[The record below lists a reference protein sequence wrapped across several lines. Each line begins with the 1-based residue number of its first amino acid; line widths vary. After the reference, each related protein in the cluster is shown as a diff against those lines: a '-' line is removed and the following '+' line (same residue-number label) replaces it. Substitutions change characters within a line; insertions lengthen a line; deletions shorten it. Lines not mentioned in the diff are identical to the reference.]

1 MTQEDRWDFFIAYAP
16 ADRAA
21 AEELYDL
28 LSPPFRVLLDHRSL
42 PPGDPSLGA
51 TGADRDGRLPAGRR
65 RAAVT
70 LLLVRGGTDGAYQQ
84 WAGPAGAVEPSHA
97 EDGRHLVVPILLDE
111 TATAADLPHGMPFEQ
126 AVPVT
131 ATGGL
136 RQVAERLR
144 STLRH
149 RLALPPDELL
159 RRYQERTTVERAVRL
174 VPRDGF
180 DPAGRLGL
188 ETRKYV
194 FVGDYEEQRHRTLRE
209 ILSNL
214 WIGDAFEQVDNSNG
228 PWLALT
234 IELGELNRRKMDLLP
249 ATWKAAFRILSDP
262 TRAGCFEAT
271 DEERTLL
278 GLPPRNYYSDDQQA
292 WYSSCTTRERR
303 YTPWGPDYFIRE
315 VLGISWLCF
324 TGTGITQGAR
334 RSSGLPSRVFFVRN
348 LPLHGIDYRIQDLGV
363 PDDGVVLD

>member
-1 MTQEDRWDFFIAYAP
+1 MTREDRWDFFIAYAA
-16 ADRAA
+16 ADRTA

-28 LSPPFRVLLDHRSL
+28 LSPAFRVFLDHRSL
-42 PPGDPSLGA
+42 RPGD
-51 TGADRDGRLPAGRR
+51 DWDDRLPAAQRGAAITLVLISGRTD
-65 RAAVT
+65 RAY
-70 LLLVRGGTDGAYQQ
+70 YQREEIAQ
-84 WAGPAGAVEPSHA
+84 AVELSRR
-97 EDGRHLVVPILLDE
+97 EDAAHRVVPILLDG
-111 TATAADLPHGMPFEQ
+111 APGAAGLPYGLRLKQ

-131 ATGGL
+131 AAGGL
-136 RQVAERLR
+136 PQVAQRLGQ
-144 STLRH
+144 TLRH
-149 RLALPPDELL
+149 RLALPPAELL
-159 RRYQERTTVERAVRL
+159 RRYEERTVVERAVRL
-174 VPRDGF
+174 VPRDSF
-180 DPAGRLGL
+180 DPAGQLGL
-188 ETRKYV
+188 ATRRYV
-194 FVGDYEEQRHRTLRE
+194 FVGDHDEQRHRTLRQ
-209 ILSNL
+209 ILGNL

-234 IELGELNRRKMDLLP
+234 FELGELNRRKMDLLP

-278 GLPPRNYYSDDQQA
+278 GRPPRNYYSDDQQA

-334 RSSGLPSRVFFVRN
+334 QSSGLPSRVFFVRN
-348 LPLHGIDYRIQDLGV
+348 LPLHSIDYRVQDLGV
-363 PDDGVVLD
+363 PDDDIVLD